1 MVEALWVIA
10 FCEVIRAIQNAI
22 QIIQIQHETSKRLAI
37 LRHDI
42 EERNKVFDD
51 IMSQMQTDAETDDGK

>member
-22 QIIQIQHETSKRLAI
+22 QIIQIQHETSKRLAV

-51 IMSQMQTDAETDDGK
+51 IMGQMQTDAETDDGK

>member
-1 MVEALWVIA
+1 MTEALWVIA
-10 FCEVIRAIQNAI
+10 FCEVIRVIQNAI

-51 IMSQMQTDAETDDGK
+51 IMGQMQTDAETDDGK

>member
-1 MVEALWVIA
+1 MVQALWVIA
-10 FCEVIRAIQNAI
+10 FCEVTRAIQNAI

-51 IMSQMQTDAETDDGK
+51 IMNQFEADAETDDGK